1 MEEEEEL
8 EVLVLIRDVTWQS
21 LPVSMRLK
29 STEVLF
35 SSSWFSTLSL
45 TTTVETAS
53 PPSLAAL
60 SPAAAAAAA
69 AEDIFVVKNEAVEV
83 VLIMEMLNKAFFF
96 LLCLASMISSK
107 MAKMVV
113 QRLGLGVTVS
123 QSVWEV

>member
-35 SSSWFSTLSL
+35 NSSWFSTLSL

-60 SPAAAAAAA
+60 SPAAAAA

-123 QSVWEV
+123 QSV